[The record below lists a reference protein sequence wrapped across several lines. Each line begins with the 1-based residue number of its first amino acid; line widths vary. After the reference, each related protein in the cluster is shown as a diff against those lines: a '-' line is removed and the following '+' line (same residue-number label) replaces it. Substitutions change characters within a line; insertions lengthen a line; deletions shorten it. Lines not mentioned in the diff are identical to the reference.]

1 MDRFKYIALESS
13 GSGISP
19 NFENDRN
26 AKANRKEDRRKGN
39 ARMMEKKK
47 ICIRASSCWP
57 RGSGLVGF
65 DLWTGTKDR
74 RTYVHIRTHTRV
86 HIIRVQGI
94 HMYIYTRDTA
104 RSSKLFAREE
114 PSRMLLTWWD
124 RGGGESLGWS
134 QHRETR
140 PGSEGKSFETGRRKV
155 HFGVSS
161 WKWDG
166 AEAKRSFGEILV
178 LLRLSC
184 AATGLGERN
193 IAYTQSWYWSSY
205 MQLGK
210 PQTICKRS
218 FPPRVVLLPINVR
231 KREK

>member
-1 MDRFKYIALESS
+1 MLYKVVTFLFSFFLLLSCEERKDILELARLIWRMDRFKYIALESS

-26 AKANRKEDRRKGN
+26 AKANRREDRRKGN

-94 HMYIYTRDTA
+94 HIYA
-104 RSSKLFAREE
+104 R
-114 PSRMLLTWWD
+114 
-124 RGGGESLGWS
+124 
-134 QHRETR
+134 HRAE
-140 PGSEGKSFETGRRKV
+140 FEV
-155 HFGVSS
+155 
-161 WKWDG
+161 
-166 AEAKRSFGEILV
+166 I
-178 LLRLSC
+178 
-184 AATGLGERN
+184 
-193 IAYTQSWYWSSY
+193 
-205 MQLGK
+205 
-210 PQTICKRS
+210 
-218 FPPRVVLLPINVR
+218 R
-231 KREK
+231 KRRTIPDAVNVVARGIVAEVRA

>member
-1 MDRFKYIALESS
+1 M
-13 GSGISP
+13 
-19 NFENDRN
+19 
-26 AKANRKEDRRKGN
+26 RKQTEEKIGERETQGWW
-39 ARMMEKKK
+39 KKK
-47 ICIRASSCWP
+47 KCIRASPCWP
-57 RGSGLVGF
+57 RGSGLVSF

-74 RTYVHIRTHTRV
+74 RTYVYAHIHEYILYV
-86 HIIRVQGI
+86 CKV
-94 HMYIYTRDTA
+94 YIYTRDTA

-166 AEAKRSFGEILV
+166 AEAKRSFGRYWFSYGSPARPQVSGKGISRIHRVDIGRPTCSLV
-178 LLRLSC
+178 NRKQFANVPSLR
-184 AATGLGERN
+184 
-193 IAYTQSWYWSSY
+193 
-205 MQLGK
+205 
-210 PQTICKRS
+210 
-218 FPPRVVLLPINVR
+218 VLYFCP
-231 KREK
+231 